1 MNTIRNETF
10 IEHQQIKIKLIT
22 LNYITKD
29 ATDRPHIDSD
39 GIMSGTKQH
48 LRSPI
53 PKSDNL
59 MGITLKRHS
68 KGTTQ
73 SQISNLKNPSLLIK
87 KKVLRLEI
95 AVKHT
100 VAVTVSNSLA
110 ELEEEALDEGRGE
123 RSRVGTFAVRI
134 DEFLEIRI
142 EKLENQVEI
151 GFGVVVGVV
160 GVKVFD

>member
-1 MNTIRNETF
+1 
-10 IEHQQIKIKLIT
+10 
-22 LNYITKD
+22 
-29 ATDRPHIDSD
+29 
-39 GIMSGTKQH
+39 
-48 LRSPI
+48 
-53 PKSDNL
+53 
-59 MGITLKRHS
+59 
-68 KGTTQ
+68 
-73 SQISNLKNPSLLIK
+73 
-87 KKVLRLEI
+87 
-95 AVKHT
+95 VKHT

-160 GVKVFD
+160 GVNMFD